1 MDMIIIIQLSLAALA
16 VLSASYYWFRSRTRQ
31 QMRDVDA
38 KLPPGSNGLPFVGET
53 FQFFV
58 PYTSP
63 DISPF
68 VKKRVLSY
76 GPVFRTNL
84 IGHPVV
90 VSTDPEINAFV
101 FKKDEELFKS
111 YYTDSFANIMGND
124 GLMSLEGSVHKY
136 VRNLTL
142 HEFGPHNLKSFLP
155 ELEQCTVQNLKAWST
170 QPSVNLKEAVSTMIH
185 RFAVERMFSLS
196 DPKIVKEFKQSFDNF
211 LYGLISFPINI
222 PGTAYWKC
230 MQGRKTAIK
239 IITMLLEERL
249 QQQQVKREQRDY
261 LDFVISEMHKDASPL
276 TKKRAVDLLFILT
289 FASFEST
296 SSAIVS
302 VFHYLSQHPAALE
315 QLTREQEAVV
325 KTKNENDK
333 SGVSWEDYKSMTFTH
348 MVINETIRLTNIVP
362 GIFRKALKDIEIK
375 GYRIPAGW
383 TVMVYPTAVHLNPEV
398 YEDPL
403 AFNPWRWEGQKLHA
417 GSQNFMAFGGGARL
431 CSGADYVKVH
441 MAILLHHIV
450 TKFRWNVINGT
461 EPVRYPGVMF
471 PNGFHVR
478 IQEKNGHQK

>member
-1 MDMIIIIQLSLAALA
+1 MEMIIIQLSLAALA
-16 VLSASYYWFRSRTRQ
+16 VLSASYYWLRSRASQ
-31 QMRDVDA
+31 KMCNGA

-53 FQFFV
+53 FQYFI
-58 PYTSP
+58 PYTSA

-68 VKKRVLSY
+68 VKKRVERY

-84 IGHPVV
+84 IGHPIV

-111 YYTDSFANIMGND
+111 YYTDSFGNIMGKD

-170 QPSVNLKEAVSTMIH
+170 QPSVNLKEAVSMMIH

-196 DPKIVKEFKQSFDNF
+196 DPKIVTEFKQSFDNF

-230 MQGRKTAIK
+230 MQ
-239 IITMLLEERL
+239 
-249 QQQQVKREQRDY
+249 
-261 LDFVISEMHKDASPL
+261 KDASPL
-276 TKKRAVDLLFILT
+276 TKQRAVNLLFILT

-315 QLTREQEAVV
+315 QLTREQEAVL
-325 KTKNENDK
+325 KTKNEDGK

-398 YEDPL
+398 YKDPI

-417 GSQNFMAFGGGARL
+417 GPKIMNIRSSLKSGLMNMELKSGGWIG
-431 CSGADYVKVH
+431 S
-441 MAILLHHIV
+441 
-450 TKFRWNVINGT
+450 
-461 EPVRYPGVMF
+461 E
-471 PNGFHVR
+471 
-478 IQEKNGHQK
+478 E